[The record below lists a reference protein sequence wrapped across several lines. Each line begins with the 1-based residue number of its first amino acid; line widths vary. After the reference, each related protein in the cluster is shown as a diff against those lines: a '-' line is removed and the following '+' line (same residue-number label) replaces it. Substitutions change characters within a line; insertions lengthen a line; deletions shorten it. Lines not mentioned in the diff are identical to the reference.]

1 MFLKKPSPK
10 YCDKD
15 MVEISQLFFLEHDD
29 PTFGREYLDTKSLD
43 YSVAS
48 LKGVDRYLDLV
59 RKRPEITSVWNKVI
73 LRCGAY
79 VGEVAR
85 RNCDKRELH
94 WVDYENALLVDKKSF
109 EQMVKSVGTAVSL
122 YSGPAWFCFP
132 LAKVDKYLENGAEDS
147 VYSFVSVIKDVIVNQ
162 D

>member
-1 MFLKKPSPK
+1 MFWKKPKLK
-10 YCDKD
+10 YCDQE
-15 MVEISQLFFLEHDD
+15 MIEISQLFFLENGD
-29 PTFGREYLDTKSLD
+29 PTLGREYLETKSLD
-43 YSVAS
+43 YSIAS
-48 LKGVDRYLDLV
+48 LKGVDHYLDLV

-85 RNCDKRELH
+85 RSCDKRELH

-109 EQMVKSVGTAVSL
+109 EQMGKSIGTAVSL
-122 YSGPAWFCFP
+122 YGGHAWFCFP
-132 LAKVDKYLENGAEDS
+132 LAKVDKYLENGAADS
-147 VYSFVSVIKDVIVNQ
+147 VYSFVTVIKDVIVNQ